1 LLCMPGRAEQ
11 RLRWDAKNRFPGIVE
26 SNMSLQIA
34 KNEQSFAR
42 PSHAMYEAQDQD
54 KSIKVLIPYDGS
66 KSAEMVFDDLRRAGL
81 PQALDA
87 IVAVTNVWLA
97 LSPYE
102 ITRAVSARRMK
113 VLTAGASSF
122 APALR
127 DHEEQRVLSLE
138 AERRISSIFPSG
150 TVRAEAIQDTATV
163 ANEILRKARQ
173 WAAELI
179 IVGSNTS
186 PSPHITDYA
195 GPAFTVAREA
205 HCSVRIA
212 RASDRKEDSPIRIII
227 GADGSASA
235 AYVVDALADRVWRPG
250 SEARLVA
257 VRKDGPRDPRTDAET
272 TVTLDAAAQTL
283 RAKGLT
289 VSIAIRDGKP
299 QEVLLQAACEFAADC
314 IFIDSRG
321 LSHELDEGYDRPGLG
336 KAGEALVLGAHC
348 SVEVVRAKYF
358 SDPYL
363 KPAA

>member
-1 LLCMPGRAEQ
+1 MQ
-11 RLRWDAKNRFPGIVE
+11 NNRFRIGE
-26 SNMSLQIA
+26 RGTLSLQIA

-42 PSHAMYEAQDQD
+42 SSHAMSDAQDQD

-66 KSAEMVFDDLRRAGL
+66 ESAEMTMDDLRRAGL
-81 PQALDA
+81 PHALDA
-87 IVAVTNVWLA
+87 IVAVTNVWLP

-102 ITRAVSARRMK
+102 ITRAVSARRIR

-150 TVRAEAIQDTATV
+150 TVRAEAMQDTATV
-163 ANEILRKARQ
+163 ANEILRKAKQ
-173 WAAELI
+173 WGAELI
-179 IVGSNTS
+179 IVGSNIS

-195 GPAFTVAREA
+195 GPALKVAREA

-212 RASDRKEDSPIRIII
+212 RASDRNDDSPIRIII
-227 GADGSASA
+227 GVDGSTSA
-235 AYVVDALADRVWRPG
+235 ADVVDAVADRTWPPA
-250 SEARLVA
+250 SETRLVA
-257 VRKDGPRDPRTDAET
+257 VRKDGPRDLRKDAKA
-272 TVTLDAAAQTL
+272 TVMLDQAAQEL

-299 QEVLLQAACEFAADC
+299 QDVLLHEAREFAADC

-321 LSHELDEGYDRPGLG
+321 LTHGLDGEYDRRGLS
-336 KAGEALVLGAHC
+336 KAAQALALGAHC
-348 SVEVVRAKYF
+348 SFEVVRAKNF
-358 SDPYL
+358 GDKYL

>member
-1 LLCMPGRAEQ
+1 
-11 RLRWDAKNRFPGIVE
+11 
-26 SNMSLQIA
+26 MSLQIA

-42 PSHAMYEAQDQD
+42 PSHAMSDAQDQN
-54 KSIKVLIPYDGS
+54 KGIKVLIPYDGS
-66 KSAEMVFDDLRRAGL
+66 ENAEMALHDLRRAGL
-81 PQALDA
+81 PQKLDA
-87 IVAVTNVWLA
+87 IVAVTNVWLP

-150 TVRAEAIQDTATV
+150 TVRAETMQDTATV
-163 ANEILRKARQ
+163 ANEILGKAKQ
-173 WAAELI
+173 WEAELI

-186 PSPHITDYA
+186 PSPDITDYA
-195 GPAFTVAREA
+195 GPALKVAREA

-212 RASDRKEDSPIRIII
+212 RPSGGRDDSPIRIIV
-227 GADGSASA
+227 GLNGSA
-235 AYVVDALADRVWRPG
+235 ALAGRVIDAVADRTWPPA
-250 SEARLVA
+250 SETRLVA
-257 VRKDGPRDPRTDAET
+257 VRRVGPRDPSKDAE
-272 TVTLDAAAQTL
+272 VTAMLDEAAKEL

-299 QEVLLQAACEFAADC
+299 QDVLLNEAREFAADC

-321 LSHELDEGYDRPGLG
+321 LGHELDGGYDRLGLG
-336 KAGEALVLGAHC
+336 KAAEALVLGAHC
-348 SVEVVRAKYF
+348 SVEVVREKNL
-358 SDPYL
+358 SDQYL